1 MSNDQPTP
9 GQPPDDDPLRKQPP
23 PDGPP
28 PPGGPPPGG
37 GPAPGSGEPYGGSQP
52 PPPGSPYGGADPP
65 PPGDPYG
72 GSPPPPPGDPYGR
85 NDPLRGM
92 PPLASVGKRILARI
106 VDWIIVAVPLALI
119 SIPFNVYTHWSNES
133 NSWNDTVNGMNGGG
147 QWVFRIIALIAYVGY
162 DTVMTQR
169 GGRTIGKKLFK
180 IRVAMLN
187 DGRVPDSRAS
197 FLRAVVLWVPALVCC
212 ACLWPLLI
220 LLLLLLD
227 RPYRQGLHD
236 KAARTVV
243 VSAPQ

>member
-9 GQPPDDDPLRKQPP
+9 GQPPDDDPFRKQPP

-28 PPGGPPPGG
+28 PSGGPPPGG
-37 GPAPGSGEPYGGSQP
+37 GTPPRYGDPYGGANPPPAGDPYGGS
-52 PPPGSPYGGADPP
+52 APP

-72 GSPPPPPGDPYGR
+72 G

-92 PPLASVGKRILARI
+92 PPLGSVGKRILARI
-106 VDWIIVAVPLALI
+106 VDWIIVAIPLALI
-119 SIPFNVYTHWSNES
+119 AIPFNVYGDWSDES
-133 NSWNDTVNGMNGGG
+133 NSWDDTVNGMNGGG
-147 QWVFRIIALIAYVGY
+147 QWVFRIITIVAYVGY
-162 DTVMTQR
+162 DTFMTQR

-197 FLRAVVLWVPALVCC
+197 FLRAVVLWVPALICC
-212 ACLWPLLI
+212 ACLWPLL
-220 LLLLLLD
+220 LLILLLLD

-236 KAARTVV
+236 KAAKTVV